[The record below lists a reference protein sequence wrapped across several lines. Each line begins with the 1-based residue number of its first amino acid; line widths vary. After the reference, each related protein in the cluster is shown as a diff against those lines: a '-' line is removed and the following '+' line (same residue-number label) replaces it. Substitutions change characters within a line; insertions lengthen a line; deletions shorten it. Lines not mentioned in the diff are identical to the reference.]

1 MQDICYVFSQS
12 LVEEHLGCFQFL
24 VIMNKTATNIYV
36 KLLCEQVFIS
46 LGWLYKTGIAGSFC
60 TILYSPPLPIP
71 SNVWK
76 FQ

>member
-46 LGWLYKTGIAGSFC
+46 LG
-60 TILYSPPLPIP
+60 
-71 SNVWK
+71 
-76 FQ
+76 